1 MATTNGSSPG
11 RRERKKAA
19 TRQALADA
27 ALELFLE
34 RGYDKVTVAQIAEAA
49 DTAVTTLFA
58 HFPGGKEALILDDSG
73 ERELSLTAAV
83 RDRPKGSSVLDALHA
98 FFAGRAPFA
107 ENLPEEYRR
116 RMDLVLRTPELCAY
130 ARRVWVACQDTL
142 ADLLAEA
149 AGASEPDESLRIL
162 ARYILETPDLA
173 SSRPDR
179 RAALAEAFARLKRG
193 WPDL

>member
-1 MATTNGSSPG
+1 
-11 RRERKKAA
+11 
-19 TRQALADA
+19 
-27 ALELFLE
+27 
-34 RGYDKVTVAQIAEAA
+34 
-49 DTAVTTLFA
+49 
-58 HFPGGKEALILDDSG
+58 
-73 ERELSLTAAV
+73 
-83 RDRPKGSSVLDALHA
+83 
-98 FFAGRAPFA
+98 
-107 ENLPEEYRR
+107 
-116 RMDLVLRTPELCAY
+116 VLRTPELCAY

-162 ARYILETPDLA
+162 ARFILETPDLA